1 MGMSYRIIE
10 EALLKHPDVV
20 EVCAIAV
27 PKPSKER
34 EALVF
39 VVLREKAKVSEEE
52 LVHFFRSQVNGL
64 SEKIE
69 VRIIEKLPKSSTGAV
84 LRRELV
90 KLC

>member
-1 MGMSYRIIE
+1 MSYRAIE
-10 EALLKHPDVV
+10 EALLKHPEVV

-34 EALVF
+34 EAKVF
-39 VVLREKAKVSEEE
+39 VVLREGAKVSSDE
-52 LVHFFRSQVNGL
+52 LRDFFRAQVNGQ

-69 VRIIEKLPKSSTGAV
+69 IQIIDKLPKSSTGTV

>member
-1 MGMSYRIIE
+1 MSYGIIE

-34 EALVF
+34 EAKVF
-39 VVLREKAKVSEEE
+39 VVLREGA
-52 LVHFFRSQVNGL
+52 NAT
-64 SEKIE
+64 SEKLAQFLHSQINGISE
-69 VRIIEKLPKSSTGAV
+69 RVEIQIIDKLPKSPTGAV

-90 KLC
+90 KMC

>member
-1 MGMSYRIIE
+1 MSYKVIE
-10 EALLKHPDVV
+10 ETLLKHPDVV

-34 EALVF
+34 EAKAF
-39 VVLREKAKVSEEE
+39 VVLREGRKATAEE
-52 LVHFFRSQVNGL
+52 LKEFLCSQVNGL
-64 SEKIE
+64 SEKVE
-69 VRIIEKLPKSSTGAV
+69 VQVIDELPKSSTGAV